1 MTRQAAVP
9 PGIALSAPAILSR
22 HDYVETLLTKETLK
36 AKIEPR
42 ASSAGRRTKT
52 YRKSPSLK
60 KLQFKTEDAR
70 AVQPKYSVNLSS
82 DSTINLPEFKQF
94 QSDHLLVT
102 PQLHT
107 HPTHERPRSA
117 SSYSNPKLTRPAL
130 SNASAAST
138 QAKRLSR
145 SRHSYDTTVYYEKQ
159 QKYSKRATMAMK
171 FDSMSCFKEVSHR
184 RRRFLFV
191 LLIRANA
198 ILFA

>member
-1 MTRQAAVP
+1 MARQAAVP
-9 PGIALSAPAILSR
+9 SGIALSAPAILSR
-22 HDYVETLLTKETLK
+22 HDYVETLLAKETSK
-36 AKIEPR
+36 EKSEPR

-60 KLQFKTEDAR
+60 KLQFKTTEDAR
-70 AVQPKYSVNLSS
+70 AVQPKYSVNLSNN
-82 DSTINLPEFKQF
+82 STINLPEFKQF

-107 HPTHERPRSA
+107 HPIHERPRSA
-117 SSYSNPKLTRPAL
+117 SSYSNPKLTRPVL
-130 SNASAAST
+130 SNASVAPT
-138 QAKRLSR
+138 QPKRLSR

-159 QKYSKRATMAMK
+159 QKYSKRAAMSMK
-171 FDSMSCFKEVSHR
+171 FDSLSCFKEVS

-198 ILFA
+198 ILVA